1 MEKSLTSHGFHPR
14 IILSSSKTEEHFG
27 HASLDV
33 SIWMP
38 GYRSSRMALPMSNC
52 VLTFFVTHKLLC
64 CVNLRLPSL
73 FIRFCLAVRN
83 ASLLAEIVDETA
95 FWMILTALALPLKP
109 FLLPRRLVF
118 PSDAVDIL
126 FVEAD
131 TMDDSLPMEIS
142 ETVSGT

>member
-52 VLTFFVTHKLLC
+52 VLTLFVTHKLLC
-64 CVNLRLPSL
+64 CVKLRLPSL

-83 ASLLAEIVDETA
+83 ARLLAAIVDETA
-95 FWMILTALALPLKP
+95 FWMSNIGLKP
-109 FLLPRRLVF
+109 FLLPRRLV
-118 PSDAVDIL
+118 SDAVDIL
-126 FVEAD
+126 FVEAE